1 MQPRRRRFGPTV
13 LTILVAALVLLSL
26 AGVYTA
32 RRSFPQ
38 TDGSLSVPGLHG
50 QVEVLRDAMG
60 VPHIYAQ
67 DEHDLFM
74 AQGFV
79 HAQDR
84 FWQMD
89 FWRHIGSGR
98 LAEMFGESQVETD
111 AFIRTMGWPRLAEA
125 EYVEA
130 DTGLRAVLDSYAEGV
145 NAYLGQR
152 QGPAVS
158 LEYAVLGLINP
169 GYEVEPW
176 LPMHSLTW
184 AKAMAYDLGGNAD
197 AELRRAALLARL
209 SPERVADLFPAY
221 PEGHPVIV
229 EGFGGSATAS
239 DPNGDLV
246 AGAGEP
252 LGRLAARFENL
263 DALTGGGRRG
273 LGSNNWVIGPGR
285 TATGGPLLA
294 NDMHLAIRMPSIW
307 YENGLHCDPV
317 GPECGLNVV
326 GFSFPG
332 LPAVVVG
339 HNDRIAW
346 GVTNL
351 GPDVQDLF
359 LERVNP
365 DQPNQY
371 EVDGAWV
378 EMDVRDETI
387 GVAGAEDQTI
397 TIRQTRHGPVLSDA
411 WESGGAY
418 AERSS
423 LVSGEP
429 YVVSFRWT
437 ALESSHILQAALGL
451 NRSEGWEDF
460 RDSLRAWDVPSQNFV
475 FADVDGNIGYQ
486 MPGKIPIRG
495 ARLGTVPVA
504 GWISANDWQGYV
516 PFDELPFAFN
526 PPAGF
531 VATANNAVVGTDYPH
546 LISSGFDLG
555 YRANRIVELIQA
567 SPQLDAAGIAAIQG
581 DNYNPIAPSLVPVLL
596 DLDYAAHDALE
607 AGEAVA
613 LLDGWDYQNDMDS
626 APAALF
632 NAIWRHSLLLTF
644 ADELP
649 EAWIPGD
656 DLGVLLLD
664 RLLSLPGSAWWDDSS
679 TGVVETRDAILV
691 AAAQNGLAEVQDR
704 LGEDPA
710 RWKWGELHTS
720 TFENETLG
728 QSGIGPIEALFNR
741 GPFPTAG
748 GSAIVNATGWDAAE
762 GYAVDWAPSER
773 VIMNPLD
780 WDASQWVHTTGQ
792 SGHAFHPHYIDM
804 ADPWR
809 TIQYAP
815 MLWTRTAV
823 EGAAVATLVLMP

>member
-1 MQPRRRRFGPTV
+1 MQPRRRRFGQTV
-13 LTILVAALVLLSL
+13 LTILVAALVILAL

-38 TDGSLSVPGLHG
+38 MEGTLAVPGLHG
-50 QVEVLRDAMG
+50 QVEVFRDAMG

-125 EYVEA
+125 EYAEA
-130 DTGLRAVLDSYAEGV
+130 DPDLRDVLDSYAEGV

-152 QGPAVS
+152 QGAALS
-158 LEYAVLGLINP
+158 LEYAVVGLINP

-176 LPMHSLTW
+176 LPVHSLTW
-184 AKAMAYDLGGNAD
+184 AKAMAYDLGGNAE
-197 AELRRAALLARL
+197 AELRRAALMARI

-239 DPNGDLV
+239 DSNGDLV
-246 AGAGEP
+246 AGARAP
-252 LGRLAARFENL
+252 LGLLAARFENL
-263 DALTGGGRRG
+263 SALTGGGQRG

-317 GPECGLNVV
+317 GPACGLNVV
-326 GFSFPG
+326 GFSFAG

-339 HNDRIAW
+339 HNDRVAW
-346 GVTNL
+346 GVTNV

-365 DQPNQY
+365 DEPNQY

-378 EMDVRDETI
+378 EMDVREETLL
-387 GVAGAEDQTI
+387 VAGGDAQTI
-397 TIRQTRHGPVLSDA
+397 TIRGTSHGPVLSDA
-411 WESGGAY
+411 WESGGAF

-423 LVSGEP
+423 LVTGEP

-451 NRSEGWEDF
+451 NRAEGWEDF
-460 RDSLRAWDVPSQNFV
+460 RNSLRAWDVPSQNFV

-486 MPGKIPIRG
+486 MPGKLPIRG
-495 ARLGTVPVA
+495 ARLGTVPVP
-504 GWISANDWQGYV
+504 GWISANDWDGYV
-516 PFDELPFAFN
+516 PFDELPYSYN

-546 LISSGFDLG
+546 PISSGFDLG
-555 YRANRIVELIQA
+555 YRAGRIVELIEA
-567 SPQLDAAGIAAIQG
+567 SAQLDAAGIAAIQG
-581 DNYNPIAPSLVPVLL
+581 DNLNPAAPALAPVLL
-596 DLDYAAHDALE
+596 SLDYAAHDAPE
-607 AGEAVA
+607 AAEAVA
-613 LLDGWDYQNDMDS
+613 LLEGWDYQNDMDS

-632 NAIWRHSLLLTF
+632 NAIWRHTLLLTF

-649 EAWIPGD
+649 EEWIPGD
-656 DLGVLLLD
+656 DLGVFLLD
-664 RLLSLPGSAWWDDSS
+664 RLLSLPGSAWWDDSR
-679 TGVVETRDAILV
+679 TGVAETRDAILV
-691 AAAQNGLAEVQDR
+691 AAVQDALAEIEDR

-710 RWKWGELHTS
+710 RWRWGDLHTA

-773 VIMNPLD
+773 VIMDPLD

-804 ADPWR
+804 ADAWR

-815 MLWTRTAV
+815 MLWTRAAV
-823 EGAAVATLVLMP
+823 ERAAAAKLTLVP